1 MSRVV
6 TGKTKASCSET
17 IKKKQQIA
25 MLSCDV
31 YLACC
36 DHEVLASCTVTRAT
50 LVNLS
55 AIV

>member
-6 TGKTKASCSET
+6 PGKTKASCPE
-17 IKKKQQIA
+17 KKLQIV